1 MRLKSL
7 RLAVSHTYLNKK
19 MDEFGQNHDQSL
31 KKLMEID
38 TQLLRQKIQRKQRDQ
53 QLSGKLQC

>member
-1 MRLKSL
+1 
-7 RLAVSHTYLNKK
+7 